1 MNVHSAD
8 MVNED
13 YIKFQN
19 SIIKQ
24 TLWLTIVV
32 SLVALVLGHKSVTK
46 GIILGGLF
54 SVLDFK
60 LLARSLPR
68 SIHSTSRAKL
78 TANRLLRLLIMA
90 IPLVLAFKF
99 PTYIN
104 FIAAAVGLFLVKITI
119 FLRYVIFKKTDAM
132 PGS

>member
-1 MNVHSAD
+1 VKVHSAD

>member
-1 MNVHSAD
+1 MKVHSAD